1 MSRTIE
7 SLAPASRGTEASQT
21 AGMTYSPAIVW
32 LALLIGVLAL
42 LAAGA
47 GVFWQSPGSPFAFT
61 TVRGETVTIY
71 GQDLYRHDTLFMA
84 RGFMGKDAVI
94 LLLGVPLLLISAW
107 CYRRGSLRAGL
118 LLLGTLGYFLYA
130 YASTALSA
138 AYNDLFLLNVALFSA
153 SFFAFVLAFAAV
165 DRGALARSAERLPR
179 RGPAAFMFASALVIL
194 VVWGL
199 PLALALARN
208 ETPAGLESYTTM
220 YTHAVD
226 LAIIAPAAI
235 IAGLLILRRQI
246 LGYLMALSLL
256 VLEIMLAPLITAQTI
271 YQLSYGL
278 TLTTGEIVG
287 PVASFAVLGLAAIWV
302 LAAILRPL
310 RD

>member
-1 MSRTIE
+1 MAISRT
-7 SLAPASRGTEASQT
+7 L
-21 AGMTYSPAIVW
+21 VW
-32 LALLIGVLAL
+32 LSLIIAVLAL
-42 LAAGA
+42 LAAGI
-47 GVFWQSPGSPFAFT
+47 GVFWQSPGSAFPFT

-71 GQDLYRHDTLFMA
+71 GQDLYRYDTVFIA

-94 LLLGVPLLLISAW
+94 LLIGVPLLVASVW
-107 CYRRGSLRAGL
+107 SYRRGSLRGGL

-138 AYNDLFLLNVALFSA
+138 AYNNLFLLNVALFSA
-153 SFFAFVLAFAAV
+153 SFFAFVLAFASF
-165 DRGALARSAERLPR
+165 DPGALARYAERLPR
-179 RGPAAFMFASALVIL
+179 RGPAAFMFASALVIV

-199 PLALALARN
+199 ALLLALARS

-226 LAIIAPAAI
+226 LAIILPAAAS
-235 IAGLLILRRQI
+235 AGLLILRRQM
-246 LGYLMALSLL
+246 LGYLIALSLL

-278 TLTTGEIVG
+278 TLTPAEIIG
-287 PVASFAVLGLAAIWV
+287 PVASFALLGLAAIWV

>member
-1 MSRTIE
+1 MTISRT
-7 SLAPASRGTEASQT
+7 L
-21 AGMTYSPAIVW
+21 VW
-32 LALLIGVLAL
+32 LSILIAALAL
-42 LAAGA
+42 LAAGI
-47 GVFWQSPGSPFAFT
+47 GVFWQSPGSPFPFT
-61 TVRGETVTIY
+61 TVRGEAVTIY
-71 GQDLYRHDTLFMA
+71 GQDLYRYDAVFIA
-84 RGFMGKDAVI
+84 RGFMGKDAVV
-94 LLLGVPLLLISAW
+94 LLIGVPLLVASAW
-107 CYRRGSLRAGL
+107 FYRRGSLRGGL
-118 LLLGTLGYFLYA
+118 LLLGTLGYFLYV

-138 AYNDLFLLNVALFSA
+138 AYNNLFLLNVALFSA
-153 SFFAFVLAFAAV
+153 SFFAFLLAFASF
-165 DRGALARSAERLPR
+165 DREALARYAEVLPR

-199 PLALALARN
+199 QLLLALARG
-208 ETPAGLESYTTM
+208 EAPASLESYTTM

-226 LAIIAPAAI
+226 LAIVGPAAI

-246 LGYLMALSLL
+246 LGYLIALGLL

-278 TLTTGEIVG
+278 TLTPAEIIG